1 MEKEAESV
9 EKITGKKVEHKVRG
23 RYMRRKKRE
32 IEGRDGSAKR
42 KHRRNQEEEQRK
54 KDNPGETGGRERRGR
69 EPHTECFASFDLKR
83 HRMEME
89 LQYCAHN
96 TNL

>member
-32 IEGRDGSAKR
+32 IEGRDGRAKR

-54 KDNPGETGGRERRGR
+54 KDNPGETGRG
-69 EPHTECFASFDLKR
+69 EDGNHTPSVSL
-83 HRMEME
+83 H
-89 LQYCAHN
+89 LI
-96 TNL
+96 